1 MIKLFTV
8 INERQFEFDNI
19 GINRISAFLRRNGID
34 VKTTYIYQEN
44 GKDEIRK
51 IDLTCE
57 MFGFS
62 TYNTNIDF
70 IFEIAKM
77 IKTQNSKKIIFLGSR
92 FASDAAD
99 LILEESQDI
108 DFIVLGHGEYPLLDF
123 FSLYRNGK
131 NLEEI
136 YDMLPNI
143 KARNYLIGKEDCS
156 SDINTLVWP
165 ERDYILTRNNLTVNI
180 CSSHGCM
187 GKCSFCSVTEKK
199 HKWSG
204 RNAYDIFSEVK
215 MIYEKY
221 GIRFFNI
228 VDGSFEDP
236 GLIGKERI
244 KSFCQYLLEFPVKL
258 CFRCYIRAET
268 FKDNKEDKELIQL
281 MAKAGFTN
289 VSFGIDAGNEKDL
302 LLYNKRATLEDNDR
316 AINLF
321 TQNGI
326 DPLYGFIFLN
336 PYSDEERIAQNYKFL
351 TRHKCDEMGNYTNIL
366 QVFIN
371 TPIYLKLKYDCLL
384 KNDYSYKSIYGYN
397 FLNRYAN
404 QLFIF
409 INDKI
414 KKSPIARSAY
424 DYFNFKNLYND
435 MYFLNMISENIEK
448 QKNIL
453 REDIS
458 QCLQHYF
465 GELYLKQN
473 FSMSEFEKFE
483 LNLGSLHD
491 SARKL
496 HMKLAKD
503 ALKLSRLTSSDET
516 TYL

>member
-1 MIKLFTV
+1 MVQLFTV

-19 GINRISAFLRRNGID
+19 GINRISAFLHSNGID
-34 VKTTYIYQEN
+34 AKTTYIYQEN
-44 GKDEIRK
+44 DNDIMKK
-51 IDLTCE
+51 IDLTCD

-62 TYNTNIDF
+62 AYNTNIDF
-70 IFEIAKM
+70 VFEIAKM
-77 IKTQNSKKIIFLGSR
+77 IKERNSKKIVFLGSR

-99 LILEESQDI
+99 LILEESEDI

-123 FSLYRNGK
+123 ISLYRNGK

-136 YDMLPNI
+136 YNLIPNI
-143 KARNYLIGKEDCS
+143 KARNHLIEKEDCS

-165 ERDYILTRNNLTVNI
+165 EREYILSHNNLIVNI

-204 RNAYDIFSEVK
+204 RNANDIFSEVK

-228 VDGSFEDP
+228 VDGSFEDF

-244 KSFCQYLLEFPVKL
+244 KSLCQYLLEFPVKL
-258 CFRCYIRAET
+258 CFRCYIRAES
-268 FKDNKEDKELIQL
+268 FKDKKEDKELIQL
-281 MAKAGFTN
+281 MAQAGFTN

-302 LLYNKRATLEDNDR
+302 LLYNKRATLEDNES

-326 DPLYGFIFLN
+326 YPLYGFIFLN
-336 PYSDEERIAQNYKFL
+336 PYSDEERIAQNFEFL
-351 TRHKCDEMGNYTNIL
+351 TRHKCDEMGNFTNIL
-366 QVFIN
+366 QVIIN
-371 TPIYLKLKYDCLL
+371 TPIYLKLKNDCLL
-384 KNDYSYKSIYGYN
+384 KDDYSYKSIYGYN
-397 FLNRYAN
+397 FLTRYAN
-404 QLFIF
+404 QLFNF
-409 INDKI
+409 INDII

-435 MYFLNMISENIEK
+435 MYFLNMISEKAEE
-448 QKNIL
+448 QTNIL
-453 REDIS
+453 RDDIS
-458 QCLQHYF
+458 QCLHDYF
-465 GELYLKQN
+465 RELYIKQN
-473 FSMSEFEKFE
+473 FSTSEFEKFE
-483 LNLGSLHD
+483 LNLGELHN

-503 ALKLSRLTSSDET
+503 ALKLSDNLFRQSNIL
-516 TYL
+516 

>member
-1 MIKLFTV
+1 MYMIQLFTV

-19 GINRISAFLRRNGID
+19 GISRISAFLRSNGID

-44 GKDEIRK
+44 AMEEMKK
-51 IDLTCE
+51 IDLTYD

-62 TYNTNIDF
+62 AYNTNIDF

-77 IKTQNSKKIIFLGSR
+77 IKEQNSKKIVFLGSR

-99 LILEESQDI
+99 LILEESRDI

-123 FSLYRNGK
+123 FSLYKNGK
-131 NLEEI
+131 YLEEI

-143 KARNYLIGKEDCS
+143 KARNHLIGKEDCS

-165 ERDYILTRNNLTVNI
+165 ERDYILTRNNFTVNI
-180 CSSHGCM
+180 CSSHGCT

-204 RNAYDIFSEVK
+204 RNANDIFSEVK

-228 VDGSFEDP
+228 VDGSFEDL
-236 GLIGKERI
+236 GLVGKERI
-244 KSFCQYLLEFPVKL
+244 KNFCHYLLDFPVKF
-258 CFRCYIRAET
+258 CFRCYIRAES
-268 FKDNKEDKELIQL
+268 FKNKKEDIEIIQL

-302 LLYNKRATLEDNDR
+302 LLYNKRATLEDNNN

-321 TQNGI
+321 AQNGI
-326 DPLYGFIFLN
+326 NPLYGFIFLN
-336 PYSDEERIAQNYKFL
+336 PYSDEERIAQNYEFL
-351 TRHKCDEMGNYTNIL
+351 TNHKCDEMGNFTNIL

-384 KNDYSYKSIYGYN
+384 KKDYNYKSIFGYN

-404 QLFIF
+404 QLFNF
-409 INDKI
+409 INDII
-414 KKSPIARSAY
+414 KKSPISWSAY

-435 MYFLNMISENIEK
+435 MYFLNMIPEKIEE

-453 REDIS
+453 KENIS
-458 QCLQHYF
+458 QCLHDYF
-465 GELYLKQN
+465 YELYIKQN

-483 LNLGSLHD
+483 CNLGDLHE
-491 SARKL
+491 SARKI

-503 ALKLSRLTSSDET
+503 ALKLSILTSSGK
-516 TYL
+516 